1 MASQKTTKKDLLK
14 AEEQQQGSAVDRVT
28 SLPLLNSAFNLV
40 SSAYNYTKE
49 THPCLSGVCSVAETV
64 AAVAVGS
71 MVGGAQ
77 PILNQLEPQ
86 IALVN
91 EYACKGLDQL
101 EENLPFLQQ
110 PADKVISDTKQLVST
125 KVTSAMDAACEAKE
139 AMANKVTEAV
149 DLTKNVVG
157 DSVKLTRSVVTSTI
171 NSAVEAAHGAKD
183 LVTNKV
189 TEAVDLGKHMVEDSI
204 AQTKSAVASTI
215 VNAVEAAQGAKDV
228 VTTKVTTKV
237 TEAVEAAQG
246 AKDLVTTKVTEAVDL
261 SKHMVEDSIAQ
272 TKSAVASTIVNA
284 VEAAQGAKDVVTNK
298 VTEAVDLSKHMV
310 EDSIAQTKSAVAST
324 IASAV
329 EAAQGAKD
337 MVTNKV
343 TTKVTEAVEAAQG
356 AKDLVTSKV
365 TEAVDLSKHMVE
377 DSVAQTKSAVVST
390 IVNAVEAAQGA
401 KDVVTN
407 KVTTKVTEAV
417 DLSKHMVEDSIAQTK
432 SAVASTITAAVEA
445 AQGAKDLVT
454 NKVTEAMDLTKGAV
468 QDSVEKTKSVV
479 TSTVSTALDAAYGT
493 ITSKIN
499 TALEQGKEAL
509 QEGVE
514 MTNSV
519 VTNSIS
525 KAKAVSQA
533 VGGGVEAVLGMSEDL
548 VDHYLPMTDEELGKL
563 ATSEGSGMAS
573 VEEQRQNKSYF
584 VRLGSLPNKV
594 RRRAYHLSLH
604 KLQRLR
610 QSTQET
616 LSRLQL
622 AIKLVQTCF
631 SLFPPVCSLPAQ
643 LSRWKLFLHAL
654 PAASHLGSLLGGKHW
669 CCSDCVCLQSSSSS
683 RSSHQIES
691 VKGEVGQKLLDG
703 QEKLYQLWLDW
714 SLTQPK
720 GNQVKTASQVEVESR
735 TLTMLH
741 IITRQL
747 QPVYENLKA
756 SIQGLPS
763 NIQEAV
769 YQATRKIHQLH
780 RSFSSAVSFQDLSS
794 TTLTQSQDW
803 VAEARRSLDVLFEYV
818 TQNTPLNWVVGPFR
832 AVVNVPQGSRKQ
844 KKKDSVPPIKSPVL
858 DKAASS
864 KEGVETPKEPKGAQ
878 EILVEVCELLEK
890 LGSRKQKKKDSVPPI
905 KPPVLDKATSSK
917 EGAKTAE
924 EPKGAQE
931 ILGEG
936 HEVLEKLEEKAEK
949 DTEVALPAKE
959 VTTKAP
965 EEDL

>member
-189 TEAVDLGKHMVEDSI
+189 TEAVDL
-204 AQTKSAVASTI
+204 
-215 VNAVEAAQGAKDV
+215 
-228 VTTKVTTKV
+228 
-237 TEAVEAAQG
+237 
-246 AKDLVTTKVTEAVDL
+246 

-272 TKSAVASTIVNA
+272 TKSAVASTIVN
-284 VEAAQGAKDVVTNK
+284 
-298 VTEAVDLSKHMV
+298 
-310 EDSIAQTKSAVAST
+310 
-324 IASAV
+324 AV

-356 AKDLVTSKV
+356 AKDLVTNKVTEAVDLSKHMVEDSIEQTKSAVASTIVNAVEAAQGAKDLVTNKVTEAVDFSKHIVEDSVGRTKSAVASTIVNAVEAAQGAKDLVTNKV

-377 DSVAQTKSAVVST
+377 DSV
-390 IVNAVEAAQGA
+390 GR
-401 KDVVTN
+401 
-407 KVTTKVTEAV
+407 
-417 DLSKHMVEDSIAQTK
+417 TK

-514 MTNSV
+514 MTNLV

-533 VGGGVEAVLGMSEDL
+533 VGGGVEAVLGISEDL

-584 VRLGSLPNKV
+584 VRLGSLSNKV
-594 RRRAYHLSLH
+594 QRRAYHLSLH

-622 AIKLVQTCF
+622 AIKL
-631 SLFPPVCSLPAQ
+631 
-643 LSRWKLFLHAL
+643 
-654 PAASHLGSLLGGKHW
+654 
-669 CCSDCVCLQSSSSS
+669 
-683 RSSHQIES
+683 IES

-741 IITRQL
+741 IITQQL

-803 VAEARRSLDVLFEYV
+803 VAEAQRSLDVLFEYV
-818 TQNTPLNWVVGPFR
+818 TQNTPLSWVVGPFR

-890 LGSRKQKKKDSVPPI
+890 LGSRKQKKKDLVPPI
-905 KPPVLDKATSSK
+905 KPPVLDEATSSK
-917 EGAKTAE
+917 EGAKTPE

>member
-14 AEEQQQGSAVDRVT
+14 AEEQQQGSAVNRVT

-71 MVGGAQ
+71 VVGGAQ

-125 KVTSAMDAACEAKE
+125 KVTSAMDAACEARE

-149 DLTKNVVG
+149 DLTKNAVG

-183 LVTNKV
+183 LVTTKV
-189 TEAVDLGKHMVEDSI
+189 TEAVDLTKHVVEDSI
-204 AQTKSAVASTI
+204 EQTKSAVASTI
-215 VNAVEAAQGAKDV
+215 VNAVEAAQGAKDL
-228 VTTKVTTKV
+228 VTTKVTEAVEAAQGAKDLVTTKVTEAVDLSKHMVEDSIEQTKSAVTSTIVNAVEAAQGAKDLVTNKVTTKV

-261 SKHMVEDSIAQ
+261 SKHMVEDSIEQTKSAVASTIVSAVEAAQ
-272 TKSAVASTIVNA
+272 GAKDLVTNKVTEAVEGAKDLVTNKVTEAVDFSKHIVEDSVVRTKSAVASTIVNA
-284 VEAAQGAKDVVTNK
+284 VEAAQGAKDLVTNK

-310 EDSIAQTKSAVAST
+310 EDSVGRTKSAVAST
-324 IASAV
+324 IS
-329 EAAQGAKD
+329 
-337 MVTNKV
+337 
-343 TTKVTEAVEAAQG
+343 
-356 AKDLVTSKV
+356 
-365 TEAVDLSKHMVE
+365 
-377 DSVAQTKSAVVST
+377 
-390 IVNAVEAAQGA
+390 
-401 KDVVTN
+401 
-407 KVTTKVTEAV
+407 
-417 DLSKHMVEDSIAQTK
+417 
-432 SAVASTITAAVEA
+432 AAVEA

-468 QDSVEKTKSVV
+468 QDSVEKTKSAV

-548 VDHYLPMTDEELGKL
+548 VDNYLPMTEEELGKL
-563 ATSEGSGMAS
+563 ATSEGPGMAP

-584 VRLGSLPNKV
+584 VRLGSLSTKV

-622 AIKLVQTCF
+622 AIKLVQTCL
-631 SLFPPVCSLPAQ
+631 SLFPPVCSLPA
-643 LSRWKLFLHAL
+643 LLARWKLFLHAP
-654 PAASHLGSLLGGKHW
+654 PAACHLGSLPGREALVLL
-669 CCSDCVCLQSSSSS
+669 CVCLQSSSSS
-683 RSSHQIES
+683 HFSYQIES

-703 QEKLYQLWLDW
+703 QEKLCQLWLDW

-720 GNQVKTASQVEVESR
+720 GNQVRTASQVEVESR

-741 IITRQL
+741 IITQQL
-747 QPVYENLKA
+747 QPIYENLKA

-763 NIQEAV
+763 NIQAAV
-769 YQATRKIHQLH
+769 HQATRNIHKLH
-780 RSFSSAVSFQDLSS
+780 RSFASAVSFQDLSS
-794 TTLTQSQDW
+794 TTLTRSQDR

-832 AVVNVPQGSRKQ
+832 AVATMSQGSRKQ
-844 KKKDSVPPIKSPVL
+844 QKKDLVPPIKSPVL
-858 DKAASS
+858 
-864 KEGVETPKEPKGAQ
+864 
-878 EILVEVCELLEK
+878 EK
-890 LGSRKQKKKDSVPPI
+890 P
-905 KPPVLDKATSSK
+905 TSSK
-917 EGAKTAE
+917 EGAETPE
-924 EPKGAQE
+924 EPKGAHE
-931 ILGEG
+931 ILGEEG
-936 HEVLEKLEEKAEK
+936 EVLEKLEEKAEE
-949 DTEVALPAKE
+949 DAEVALAAKE
-959 VTTKAP
+959 VKTKAP